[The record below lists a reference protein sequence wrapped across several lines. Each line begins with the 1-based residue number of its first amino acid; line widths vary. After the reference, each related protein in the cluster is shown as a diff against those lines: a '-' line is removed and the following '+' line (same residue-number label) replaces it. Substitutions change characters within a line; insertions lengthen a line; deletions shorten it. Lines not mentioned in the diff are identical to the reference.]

1 MSEQHERTPTWITV
15 VSPLIIAAGWLVF
28 ESGLLDRFLPD
39 GAQPGSASSA
49 PAAEQLAGLQVAAE
63 GSMDGYSRDR
73 FEHWISAPQAGKN
86 CNTREAVLRRD
97 GENVAVNDSCA
108 ATAGTWHSVY
118 TGGTVTED
126 SDVDIDH
133 MVPLAEAW
141 RSGASKWTDARRKQ
155 FANDMALPQLV
166 AVDSSSNRAKGD
178 KDPSEWKPVEATWCG
193 YATDWV
199 TVKRTYGLTITSA
212 EKSALG
218 EMLGRC
224 R

>member
-1 MSEQHERTPTWITV
+1 MAQQHNRTPTWITV
-15 VSPLIIAAGWLVF
+15 VSALIIAAGWLVF

-39 GAQPGSASSA
+39 GAEPGAASSA
-49 PAAEQLAGLQVAAE
+49 PAAEQLAALQVAPE

-73 FEHWISAPQAGKN
+73 FQHWIPAPQAGKN

-97 GENVAVNDSCA
+97 GQGVQVDNACE
-108 ATAGTWHSVY
+108 ATGGSWRSTY
-118 TGGTVTED
+118 TGGTVSDD

-141 RSGASKWTDARRKQ
+141 RSGASAWTDARRKQ

-178 KDPSEWKPVEATWCG
+178 KDPAKWKPARATWCE
-193 YATDWV
+193 YATDWI
-199 TVKRTYGLTITSA
+199 TVKHAYGLAVSPA
-212 EKSALG
+212 EKTSLTD
-218 EMLGRC
+218 MLKTC